1 MIKFVIHRLI
11 AIIPVL
17 LGVVLIVFT
26 IMSLTP
32 GTPGSMILGP
42 TALPEEVEALNRQL
56 GYDRPFIERFVR
68 YVFNM
73 VRGDFGNSYLTG
85 EPVFNRI
92 FARLPV
98 TALLASLAV
107 TTAVMIG
114 VPLGILSAVKRYSYL
129 DLMSTVTAMLLAA
142 IPEFWLGIMLILL
155 FALNL
160 GWFPTFGVESLA
172 SFVLPTLAL
181 SLPASA
187 AILRLTRATMLETI
201 RQDYVRTA
209 RAKGAPE
216 RNVIWNHALRNA
228 LIPVITMVGAFF
240 GALFGG
246 TILTETVFT
255 MPGLGLLT
263 LDAIRM
269 NDTPQV
275 MATVIFLATIFCL
288 MMLLVDIILA
298 FVDPRVKIRQNI
310 Q

>member
-1 MIKFVIHRLI
+1 MLKFIIHRLI

-42 TALPEEVEALNRQL
+42 TALQEEVDALNRQL
-56 GYDRPFIERFVR
+56 GYDRPFVERFLR
-68 YVFNM
+68 YVFNI

-85 EPVFNRI
+85 EPVFDRI
-92 FARLPV
+92 FARLPI
-98 TALLASLAV
+98 TALLANLAV
-107 TTAVMIG
+107 TTALMIG

-129 DLMSTVTAMLLAA
+129 DLMSTFTAMLLAA

-160 GWFPTFGVESLA
+160 GWLPTFGVQSLA

-201 RQDYVRTA
+201 RQDYIRTA

-216 RNVIWNHALRNA
+216 RNVIWGHALRNA
-228 LIPVITMVGAFF
+228 LIPVITIVGAFF
-240 GALFGG
+240 GGLFGG
-246 TILTETVFT
+246 TILTETVFA

-275 MATVIFLATIFCL
+275 MATVIFLSSIFCI
-288 MMLLVDIILA
+288 MMLIVDIILA

>member
-1 MIKFVIHRLI
+1 MIKFVIHRIL
-11 AIIPVL
+11 AIVPVI
-17 LGVVLIVFT
+17 LGVVFIVFT

-32 GTPGSMILGP
+32 GTPGSLILGP
-42 TALPEEVEALNRQL
+42 AAGQEEIAALNRQL
-56 GYDRPFIERFVR
+56 GYDRPFLERFVR
-68 YVFNM
+68 YVFNI
-73 VRGDFGNSYLTG
+73 VRGDFGSSYLTG
-85 EPVFNRI
+85 EPVFQRI

-98 TALLASLAV
+98 TALLASMAV
-107 TTAVMIG
+107 TTAVFIG
-114 VPLGILSAVKRYSYL
+114 VPLGILSAVRRYSYL
-129 DLMSTVTAMLLAA
+129 DLMSTVTAMFLAA
-142 IPEFWLGIMLILL
+142 VPEFWLGIMLILF
-155 FALNL
+155 FALHL
-160 GWFPTFGVESLA
+160 GWLPTFGVENIT
-172 SFVLPTLAL
+172 SFILPTLAL
-181 SLPASA
+181 ALPASA

-201 RQDYVRTA
+201 RQDYIRTA

-275 MATVIFLATIFCL
+275 MAAVIFLSSIFCL
-288 MMLLVDIILA
+288 MMLAVDIVLA

-310 Q
+310 V

>member
-1 MIKFVIHRLI
+1 MLKFIIHRLI

-42 TALPEEVEALNRQL
+42 TALQEEIDALNRQL
-56 GYDRPFIERFVR
+56 GYDRPFVERFVR
-68 YVFNM
+68 YVFNI

-85 EPVFNRI
+85 EPVFGRI
-92 FARLPV
+92 FARLPI
-98 TALLASLAV
+98 TALLAALAV

-129 DLMSTVTAMLLAA
+129 DLMSTFTAMLLAA

-160 GWFPTFGVESLA
+160 GWLPTFGVQSLS
-172 SFVLPTLAL
+172 SFILPTLAL

-201 RQDYVRTA
+201 RQDYIRTA

-275 MATVIFLATIFCL
+275 MATVIFLATIFCI
-288 MMLLVDIILA
+288 MMLIVDIILA

>member
-1 MIKFVIHRLI
+1 MAKFLLKRIL
-11 AIIPVL
+11 ALIPVI
-17 LGVVLIVFT
+17 LGVIFIVFT

-32 GTPGSMILGP
+32 GTPANMILGP
-42 TALPEEVEALNRQL
+42 LASQEAIDQLNQEL
-56 GYDRPFIERFVR
+56 GYDSPFLVRFVR
-68 YVFNM
+68 YAFNV

-85 EPVFNRI
+85 EPVFDRI

-98 TALLASLAV
+98 TMLLAVLV
-107 TTAVMIG
+107 VITAVMIG
-114 VPLGILSAVKRYSYL
+114 VPLGILSAVKRYSAL

-142 IPEFWLGIMLILL
+142 IPEFWLGILLILL
-155 FALNL
+155 FALQLNWL
-160 GWFPTFGVESLA
+160 PTFGVDSLR
-172 SFVLPTLAL
+172 SFILPTLAM
-181 SLPASA
+181 SLPAAA

-201 RQDYVRTA
+201 RQDYIRTA

-216 RNVIWNHALRNA
+216 WAAIWNHALRNA
-228 LIPVITMVGAFF
+228 LIPVVTMVGAFF

-263 LDAIRM
+263 LESIRM

-275 MATVIFLATIFCL
+275 MASVIFLSMIFCV
-288 MMLLVDIILA
+288 MMIIVDIVLA
-298 FVDPRVKIRQNI
+298 FIDPRAKARQI